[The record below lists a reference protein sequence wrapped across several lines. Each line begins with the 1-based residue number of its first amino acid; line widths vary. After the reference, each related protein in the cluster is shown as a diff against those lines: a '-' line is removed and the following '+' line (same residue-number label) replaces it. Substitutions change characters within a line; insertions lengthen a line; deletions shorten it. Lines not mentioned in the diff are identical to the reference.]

1 MTLTDPIWI
10 TLAVLLIGLLWKR
23 SVDTRPGRFQLVLV
37 PKMSEEVTGKN
48 GPGYWVLNTVTG
60 ELWIPVYDGA
70 GAVNWIP
77 YPKPGEDKPVLC

>member
-1 MTLTDPIWI
+1 
-10 TLAVLLIGLLWKR
+10 
-23 SVDTRPGRFQLVLV
+23 
-37 PKMSEEVTGKN
+37 MSEEVTGKN